1 MKKSVAFLAT
11 AVLSLSMLFSGC
23 GGGDKKAEGPKADN
37 AAKELTVYTA
47 RSESLNNAVIK
58 NFEKDTGIK
67 VNVVVA
73 GTGEVVKRVASEKAN
88 PLGDVLWAGSE
99 AMLASKK
106 ELFMEY
112 VSKED
117 PNMMEEFR
125 NTTKLFTPAFS
136 DPTVMIVNKKMKG
149 DMKIEGFG
157 DLLNPALKDKIAFG
171 DPVNSSSAF
180 QSLVVMLYD
189 MGNGDPFSKE
199 AWDYCDKFLKQ
210 LNGKAT
216 LVKSGAPVEVVFPK
230 EGALYAPQS
239 VQIIKNCKH
248 PENAKKF
255 VDYMLSDKIQNLVG
269 TTLTVRPLRKNAKL
283 ADYMTPASK
292 IKIAPKFNE
301 KWVSENKE
309 KFTKEFTKHLE
320 KSM

>member
-1 MKKSVAFLAT
+1 
-11 AVLSLSMLFSGC
+11 
-23 GGGDKKAEGPKADN
+23 
-37 AAKELTVYTA
+37 
-47 RSESLNNAVIK
+47 
-58 NFEKDTGIK
+58 
-67 VNVVVA
+67 
-73 GTGEVVKRVASEKAN
+73 
-88 PLGDVLWAGSE
+88 
-99 AMLASKK
+99 
-106 ELFMEY
+106 
-112 VSKED
+112 
-117 PNMMEEFR
+117 
-125 NTTKLFTPAFS
+125 
-136 DPTVMIVNKKMKG
+136 MKG

-199 AWDYCDKFLKQ
+199 AWDYCDKF
-210 LNGKAT
+210 AT

-309 KFTKEFTKHLE
+309 KFTKHLE